1 MYNTKFCKITHL
13 TERQAIL
20 CEWKQFCKNDDYRNP
35 LIYGQELINEHNIDT
50 WITDTTNG
58 FESAEADTKWLL
70 EEFVPQIIASSVET
84 IIFIMKKDSP
94 LQSEIEGQVVA
105 LSEFFDVRVV
115 EEKIH
120 FYDDLKT
127 RRV

>member
-1 MYNTKFCKITHL
+1 
-13 TERQAIL
+13 
-20 CEWKQFCKNDDYRNP
+20 
-35 LIYGQELINEHNIDT
+35 
-50 WITDTTNG
+50 
-58 FESAEADTKWLL
+58 
-70 EEFVPQIIASSVET
+70 
-84 IIFIMKKDSP
+84 MKKDSP

-115 EEKIH
+115 EKKIH